1 MLLEN
6 LLCCSTLA
14 KNAKETIWLV
24 ISQINL
30 LLCIVNDSLDLRL
43 IDQNR
48 FVPKIE
54 RFNPRDTFKLILDIF
69 SPQVKMINSSLK
81 LVSLERLPDPQVSF
95 SLRQ

>member
-6 LLCCSTLA
+6 LLSCSSLVDSA
-14 KNAKETIWLV
+14 RETIWLV

-30 LLCIVNDSLDLRL
+30 LLCVVNDSLDLRL

-54 RFNPRDTFKLILDIF
+54 RFNPSDTFKLILDIF
-69 SPQVKMINSSLK
+69 SRQVKMMNCSLK
-81 LVSLERLPDPQVSF
+81 LVSL
-95 SLRQ
+95 